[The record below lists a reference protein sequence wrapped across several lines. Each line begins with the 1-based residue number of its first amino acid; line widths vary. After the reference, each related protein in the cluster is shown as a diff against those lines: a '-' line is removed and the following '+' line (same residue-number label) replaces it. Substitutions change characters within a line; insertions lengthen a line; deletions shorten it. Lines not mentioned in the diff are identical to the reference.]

1 MLFFTPY
8 VEKRCFVSC
17 GYFTFLCYEVYFKF
31 FNIDIRLV
39 GVKYPA
45 EGRVEMLCNQT
56 WGTKCDDLRDY
67 HNAHLLIECL
77 DK

>member
-1 MLFFTPY
+1 MLFFTQY

-17 GYFTFLCYEVYFKF
+17 GYFTFLCYEV
-31 FNIDIRLV
+31 I
-39 GVKYPA
+39 
-45 EGRVEMLCNQT
+45 LCNQT